1 MSSEDLRRKA
11 RRWSGREEAPRLIRE
26 IGHRAWF
33 FLIPLVAVF
42 WVTSKK
48 IEPKVHTIQEQIQQF
63 EEETERKRLGTL
75 AAARTVNIR
84 ISMIR
89 ALADTFQ
96 IRFDQI
102 GAVMDSVYS
111 AQSVHRA
118 KIADLRSILDSLR
131 AEQALADGAAAAAAD
146 SLATANAVIDSLERK
161 IPTIVAQRVELEALA
176 EQNRDLTDRILNP
189 NKYHRNRALIMGA
202 TSTGRKTPGER
213 GTGAEP

>member
-1 MSSEDLRRKA
+1 MASEDPRRKA

-33 FLIPLVAVF
+33 FLIPLVAIF

-48 IEPKVHTIQEQIQQF
+48 IEPRVHTIQEQIQQF
-63 EEETERKRLGTL
+63 EEETERQRLGTL

-96 IRFDQI
+96 TRFDQI
-102 GAVMDSVYS
+102 DAVMDSVYS
-111 AQSVHRA
+111 AQAVHGE
-118 KIADLRSILDSLR
+118 KIAELRSILDSLR
-131 AEQALADGAAAAAAD
+131 AEQASADAAAAAAAD
-146 SLATANAVIDSLERK
+146 SLVTADAVIDSLERE
-161 IPTIVAQRVELEALA
+161 IPMVVAQRAELEALA

-189 NKYHRNRALIMGA
+189 NRYHRNRALIMGA
-202 TSTGRKTPGER
+202 TSSSRKTPAER
-213 GTGAEP
+213 GAGAEP